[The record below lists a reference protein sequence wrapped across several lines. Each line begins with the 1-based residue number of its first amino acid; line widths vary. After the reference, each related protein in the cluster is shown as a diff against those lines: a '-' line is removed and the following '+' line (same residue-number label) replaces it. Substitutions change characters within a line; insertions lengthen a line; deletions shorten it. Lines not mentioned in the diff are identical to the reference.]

1 MFNYIIAGLALG
13 AVYAIAASSI
23 TITYVST
30 GILNFAFASFAYFL
44 ARGFYYLNSQE
55 GWPVVPSALMVLL
68 VWAPAMAA
76 VLYFALLRHLP
87 RRSTLIQI
95 VAMIGLF
102 VALPP
107 LAVICFGNVTISVA
121 PGLVPEPVHVYHIFG
136 AAVGLDQVVVFACL
150 LAIVLIGTYFLLF
163 TDIGLRVRGLV
174 STRALASLSGIN
186 PGAVSVAVWMITI
199 SLAGLVGI
207 LAAPTNGLTLE
218 GMTGLMSAAFAAVIA
233 ARLKSLPIGVLTA
246 LIMGVFTD
254 LVQYW
259 LPPNSQYTAAVV
271 NSAPFVVIVLALI
284 FFYIRDRAVRDVVSG
299 GALDAAIEPQG
310 GDAAVAAAYGTHAEA
325 ASSRILSFRGVGSLV
340 MLAVVAILPVVFS
353 GYWLTLIAGGFV
365 YGLIFLSFT
374 LAVGEG
380 GFLWLCLISFAGLG
394 AIVAAQLSTEAGWP
408 VLLAVLVAALI
419 VTPIGALL
427 GMLTIR
433 FGELYVALTTLAFG
447 LLVETFVFTNNRFLN
462 GGSGVPISPPGW
474 ALSDRTF
481 AYLVL
486 GIFLVVALFIV
497 NMRRSTTGL
506 ALSAI
511 RRSEAASTSVLGLNV
526 IGLRILISAL
536 ATFVAALGGG
546 FLAMYSMLALPTSY
560 TVYTGLAW
568 LAVLVTIGYRSIVA
582 AIVAGLA
589 FTVVPGIFETYL
601 SGAWGNVPTLL
612 FGLGAIGLII
622 DPDGSVTMQARN
634 LEQLMYRLRGRR
646 QSAVAGVAPVDDS
659 ANLGS
664 SDMASTELGGRS

>member
-13 AVYAIAASSI
+13 SVYAIAASSI

-55 GWPVVPSALMVLL
+55 GWAVVPSALMVLL

-107 LAVICFGNVTISVA
+107 LAAICFGNVTISVA
-121 PGLVPEPVHVYHIFG
+121 PGLVPEPVHVYHVFG
-136 AAVGLDQVVVFACL
+136 AAVGLDQIVVFACL
-150 LAIVLIGTYFLLF
+150 LAILLIGTYFLLF

-186 PGAVSVAVWMITI
+186 PGSVSVAVWMISV

-207 LAAPTNGLTLE
+207 LAAPINGLTLE
-218 GMTGLMSAAFAAVIA
+218 SMTGLMSAAFAAVIA
-233 ARLKSLPIGVLTA
+233 ARLKSLPIAVLTA

-259 LPPNSQYTAAVV
+259 LPPDSQYTTAVV
-271 NSAPFVVIVLALI
+271 NSAPFVVIVFALL
-284 FFYIRDRAVRDVVSG
+284 FFYIRDKAVRDVASG

-310 GDAAVAAAYGTHAEA
+310 GDAAVAAAFGKHAEA
-325 ASSRILSFRGVGSLV
+325 ASSRMLSFRGVGSLV
-340 MLAVVAILPVVFS
+340 MLAVVAILPVVFN

-380 GFLWLCLISFAGLG
+380 GFLWLSLISFAGLG
-394 AIVAAQLSTEAGWP
+394 AILAAQLSTVAGWP
-408 VLLAVLVAALI
+408 VLLSVLVAAVI

-427 GMLTIR
+427 GLLTIR
-433 FGELYVALTTLAFG
+433 FGELYVALTTLACG
-447 LLVETFVFTNNRFLN
+447 LLIETFVFTNNRFLN
-462 GGSGVPISPPGW
+462 GGSGVPIGPPGW
-474 ALSDRTF
+474 AVGDRTF

-486 GIFLVVALFIV
+486 GIFLLVALFIV

-526 IGLRILISAL
+526 IGLRILVSSL

-546 FLAMYSMLALPTSY
+546 FLAMYSLLALPSSY
-560 TVYTGLAW
+560 DVYTGLAW

-589 FTVVPGIFETYL
+589 YTVVPGIFETYL

-612 FGLGAIGLII
+612 FGIGAIGLII
-622 DPDGSVTMQARN
+622 DPDGSVAMQARN

-646 QSAVAGVAPVDDS
+646 QSAVADVAPVDES

-664 SDMASTELGGRS
+664 SDMARTKLGGSS

>member
-1 MFNYIIAGLALG
+1 
-13 AVYAIAASSI
+13 
-23 TITYVST
+23 
-30 GILNFAFASFAYFL
+30 
-44 ARGFYYLNSQE
+44 
-55 GWPVVPSALMVLL
+55 MVLL
-68 VWAPAMAA
+68 VWAPGMAA
-76 VLYFALLRHLP
+76 VLYFAVLRHLP
-87 RRSTLIQI
+87 RRSTLIRI

-107 LAVICFGNVTISVA
+107 LAAICFGDATISVA
-121 PGLVPEPVHVYHIFG
+121 PGLVPEPIHVYHIFG
-136 AAVGLDQVVVFACL
+136 AAVGLDQIVVFAFL
-150 LAIVLIGTYFLLF
+150 IVILLIGTYILRF

-186 PGAVSVAVWMITI
+186 PGSVSVAVWMI
-199 SLAGLVGI
+199 SVALAGLVGI
-207 LAAPTNGLTLE
+207 LAAPTTGLTPE

-233 ARLKSLPIGVLTA
+233 ARLKNLPIAVLVA

-259 LPPNSQYTAAVV
+259 LPPDSQFTSAVV
-271 NSAPFVVIVLALI
+271 ESAPFVVTALALI
-284 FFYIRDRAVRDVVSG
+284 FFYIRDRAVRDVASG

-310 GDAAVAAAYGTHAEA
+310 GDAAVAAAYRTHAETA
-325 ASSRILSFRGVGSLV
+325 DSSMFSFRNVGSLV
-340 MLAVVAILPVVFS
+340 MLAVVAILPLIFT
-353 GYWLTLIAGGFV
+353 GYWLTLVAGGFA

-380 GFLWLCLISFAGLG
+380 GLLWLCLISFAGLG

-408 VLLAVLVAALI
+408 VLVAVLVAAVI

-427 GMLTIR
+427 GLLTIR
-433 FGELYVALTTLAFG
+433 FGELYVALTTLTFG
-447 LLVETFVFTNNRFLN
+447 LLVETLVFTNNRFLN
-462 GGSGVPISPPGW
+462 GGSGVPMSRPGW
-474 ALSDRTF
+474 AVDNRTF

-486 GIFLVVALFIV
+486 GIFLLVSLFIV

-526 IGLRILISAL
+526 VGLRILVSAL

-546 FLAMYSMLALPTSY
+546 FLAMYSLLALPTSY

-589 FTVVPGIFETYL
+589 FTLLPGVFETYL
-601 SGAWGNVPTLL
+601 SGSWGNVPTLL
-612 FGLGAIGLII
+612 FGIGAIGLII

-634 LEQLMYRLRGRR
+634 LEHLMYRLRKRR
-646 QSAVAGVAPVDDS
+646 QSAAAGVAPADES
-659 ANLGS
+659 ANLES
-664 SDMASTELGGRS
+664 SDMASTELGGSS

>member
-13 AVYAIAASSI
+13 SVYAIAAASI
-23 TITYVST
+23 TVTYVST

-55 GWPVVPSALMVLL
+55 GWPVVLSALMVLL
-68 VWAPAMAA
+68 VWAPGMAT
-76 VLYFALLRHLP
+76 VLYFAVLRHLP
-87 RRSTLIQI
+87 KRSTLIRI

-107 LAVICFGNVTISVA
+107 LAAICFGTETISVA
-121 PGLVPEPVHVYHIFG
+121 PGLVPEPIHVYHIFG
-136 AAVGLDQVVVFACL
+136 AAVGLDQIVVFAFL
-150 LAIVLIGTYFLLF
+150 VAILLIGTYILLF

-186 PGAVSVAVWMITI
+186 PGSVSVAVWMI
-199 SLAGLVGI
+199 SVALAGLVGI
-207 LAAPTNGLTLE
+207 LAAPTTGLTPE

-233 ARLKSLPIGVLTA
+233 ARLKNLPIAVLVA
-246 LIMGVFTD
+246 LLMGVFTD

-259 LPPNSQYTAAVV
+259 LPPDSQFTSAVV
-271 NSAPFVVIVLALI
+271 DSAPFIVTALALI
-284 FFYIRDRAVRDVVSG
+284 FFYIRDKAVRDVASG

-310 GDAAVAAAYGTHAEA
+310 GDAAVAAAYRTHAEA
-325 ASSRILSFRGVGSLV
+325 ADSSMFSFRNVGSLV
-340 MLAVVAILPVVFS
+340 MLAVVAILPLLFS
-353 GYWLTLIAGGFV
+353 GYWLTLVAGGFA

-380 GFLWLCLISFAGLG
+380 GLLWLCLISFAGLG

-408 VLLAVLVAALI
+408 VLLAVLVAAVI

-427 GMLTIR
+427 GLLTIR
-433 FGELYVALTTLAFG
+433 FGELYVALTTLTFG
-447 LLVETFVFTNNRFLN
+447 LLVETLVFTNNRFLN
-462 GGSGVPISPPGW
+462 GGSGVPMSRPGW
-474 ALSDRTF
+474 ALDDRTF

-486 GIFLVVALFIV
+486 GIFLLVSLFIV

-526 IGLRILISAL
+526 IGLRVLVSAL

-546 FLAMYSMLALPTSY
+546 FLAMYSLLALPTSY

-589 FTVVPGIFETYL
+589 FTLVPGIFENYL
-601 SGAWGNVPTLL
+601 SGSWGNVPTLL

-634 LEQLMYRLRGRR
+634 LEHLMYRLRKRR
-646 QSAVAGVAPVDDS
+646 QSAVAGVAPADES
-659 ANLGS
+659 ANPE
-664 SDMASTELGGRS
+664 SDMASTELGGSS

>member
-13 AVYAIAASSI
+13 SVYAIAAASI
-23 TITYVST
+23 TVTYVST

-55 GWPVVPSALMVLL
+55 GWPVVPSALMILL
-68 VWAPAMAA
+68 VWAPGMAA
-76 VLYFALLRHLP
+76 VLYFAVLRHLP
-87 RRSTLIQI
+87 RRSTLIRI

-107 LAVICFGNVTISVA
+107 LASICFSDETISVA
-121 PGLVPEPVHVYHIFG
+121 PGLVPEPIHVYHIFG
-136 AAVGLDQVVVFACL
+136 AAVGLDQIVVFAFL
-150 LAIVLIGTYFLLF
+150 VAILLIGTYILLF

-186 PGAVSVAVWMITI
+186 PGSVSVAVWMI
-199 SLAGLVGI
+199 SVALAGLVGI
-207 LAAPTNGLTLE
+207 LAAPTSGLTPE

-233 ARLKSLPIGVLTA
+233 ARLKNLPIAVLVA

-259 LPPNSQYTAAVV
+259 LPPDSQFTSAVV
-271 NSAPFVVIVLALI
+271 DSAPFIVTALALI
-284 FFYIRDRAVRDVVSG
+284 FFYIRDRAVRDVATG

-310 GDAAVAAAYGTHAEA
+310 GDAAVAAAYRTHAEA
-325 ASSRILSFRGVGSLV
+325 ADSSMFSFRNVGSLV
-340 MLAVVAILPVVFS
+340 MLAVVAILPLLFT
-353 GYWLTLIAGGFV
+353 GYWLTLVAGGFA

-380 GFLWLCLISFAGLG
+380 GLLWLCLISFAGLG

-408 VLLAVLVAALI
+408 VLVAVLVAAVI

-427 GMLTIR
+427 GLLTIR
-433 FGELYVALTTLAFG
+433 FGELYVALTTLTFG
-447 LLVETFVFTNNRFLN
+447 LLVETLVFTNNRFLN
-462 GGSGVPISPPGW
+462 GGSGVPMSRPGW
-474 ALSDRTF
+474 AVDDRTF

-486 GIFLVVALFIV
+486 GIFLLVSLFIV

-526 IGLRILISAL
+526 LGLRILVSAL

-546 FLAMYSMLALPTSY
+546 FLAMYSLLALPTSY

-589 FTVVPGIFETYL
+589 FTLMPGIFETYL
-601 SGAWGNVPTLL
+601 SGSWGNVPTLL
-612 FGLGAIGLII
+612 FGIGAIGLII

-634 LEQLMYRLRGRR
+634 LEHLMYRLRKRR
-646 QSAVAGVAPVDDS
+646 QSAVAGVAPTDES
-659 ANLGS
+659 ANLES
-664 SDMASTELGGRS
+664 SDMASTELGGSS

>member
-13 AVYAIAASSI
+13 SVYAIAASSI

-107 LAVICFGNVTISVA
+107 LAVILFGNVTISAA
-121 PGLVPEPVHVYHIFG
+121 PGLVPEPVHIYHIFG

-150 LAIVLIGTYFLLF
+150 LAIVLIGTYLLLF

-207 LAAPTNGLTLE
+207 LAAPTNGLSLE

-233 ARLKSLPIGVLTA
+233 ARLKSLPIAVL
-246 LIMGVFTD
+246 
-254 LVQYW
+254 
-259 LPPNSQYTAAVV
+259 AAVV
-271 NSAPFVVIVLALI
+271 NSAPFVVIALALI

-325 ASSRILSFRGVGSLV
+325 ASSRIFSFRGVGSLV
-340 MLAVVAILPVVFS
+340 MLAVVAILPVGLS
-353 GYWLTLIAGGFV
+353 GYGLTLIACGFV

-427 GMLTIR
+427 GLLTIR

-462 GGSGVPISPPGW
+462 GGSGVPINPPGW
-474 ALSDRTF
+474 AVSDRTF

-486 GIFLVVALFIV
+486 GIFLVVALLIV

-546 FLAMYSMLALPTSY
+546 FLAMYSLLALPTSY
-560 TVYTGLAW
+560 IVYTGLAW

-589 FTVVPGIFETYL
+589 YTLVPGIFETYL
-601 SGAWGNVPTLL
+601 SGTWGNVPTLL

-646 QSAVAGVAPVDDS
+646 QPAVAGLAPVDES
-659 ANLGS
+659 ANLES
-664 SDMASTELGGRS
+664 SDMASTKLGGRSCPRRTKPLRDTGFRPIMSWS

>member
-13 AVYAIAASSI
+13 SVYAIAASSI
-23 TITYVST
+23 TVTYVST

-55 GWPVVPSALMVLL
+55 GWPVVISALMVLL
-68 VWAPAMAA
+68 VWAPGMAT
-76 VLYFALLRHLP
+76 VLYFAVLRHLP
-87 RRSTLIQI
+87 RRSTLIRI

-107 LAVICFGNVTISVA
+107 LASICFGDVTISVA
-121 PGLVPEPVHVYHIFG
+121 PGLVPEPIHVYHIFG
-136 AAVGLDQVVVFACL
+136 AAVGLDQIVVFAFL
-150 LAIVLIGTYFLLF
+150 VAILLIGTYILLF

-186 PGAVSVAVWMITI
+186 PGSVSVAVWMISV

-207 LAAPTNGLTLE
+207 LAAPTTGLTPE

-233 ARLKSLPIGVLTA
+233 ARLKNLPIAVLVA

-259 LPPNSQYTAAVV
+259 LPPDSQFTSAVV
-271 NSAPFVVIVLALI
+271 DSAPFIVTALALI
-284 FFYIRDRAVRDVVSG
+284 FFYIRDRAVRDVASG

-310 GDAAVAAAYGTHAEA
+310 GDAAVAAAYRTHAEA
-325 ASSRILSFRGVGSLV
+325 ADSSMFSFRNVGSLV
-340 MLAVVAILPVVFS
+340 MLAVVAILPLLFT
-353 GYWLTLIAGGFV
+353 GYWLTLVAGGFA

-380 GFLWLCLISFAGLG
+380 GLLWLCLISFAGLG

-408 VLLAVLVAALI
+408 VLLAVLVAAVI

-427 GMLTIR
+427 GLLTIR
-433 FGELYVALTTLAFG
+433 FGELYVALTTLTFG
-447 LLVETFVFTNNRFLN
+447 LLVETLVFTNNRFLN
-462 GGSGVPISPPGW
+462 GGSGVPMSRPGW
-474 ALSDRTF
+474 AVDDRTF

-486 GIFLVVALFIV
+486 GIFLLVSLFIV

-526 IGLRILISAL
+526 IGLRILVSAL

-546 FLAMYSMLALPTSY
+546 FLAMYSLLALPTSY

-589 FTVVPGIFETYL
+589 FTLMPGIFETYL
-601 SGAWGNVPTLL
+601 SGSWGNVPTLL
-612 FGLGAIGLII
+612 FGIGAIGLII

-634 LEQLMYRLRGRR
+634 LEHLMYRLRKRR
-646 QSAVAGVAPVDDS
+646 QSAVAGARPADES
-659 ANLGS
+659 ANLES
-664 SDMASTELGGRS
+664 SDMASTELGGSS

>member
-55 GWPVVPSALMVLL
+55 GWGVVPSALMVLL
-68 VWAPAMAA
+68 VWAPAMAT
-76 VLYFALLRHLP
+76 VLYFALLRHLS

-107 LAVICFGNVTISVA
+107 LAVILFGNVTISAA
-121 PGLVPEPVHVYHIFG
+121 PGLVPEPVHIYHIFG

-233 ARLKSLPIGVLTA
+233 ARLKSLPIAVLAA

-271 NSAPFVVIVLALI
+271 NSAPFVVIALALI

-325 ASSRILSFRGVGSLV
+325 ASSRIFSFRGVGSLV
-340 MLAVVAILPVVFS
+340 
-353 GYWLTLIAGGFV
+353 
-365 YGLIFLSFT
+365 T

-474 ALSDRTF
+474 AVSDRTF
-481 AYLVL
+481 AY
-486 GIFLVVALFIV
+486 
-497 NMRRSTTGL
+497 
-506 ALSAI
+506 
-511 RRSEAASTSVLGLNV
+511 
-526 IGLRILISAL
+526 
-536 ATFVAALGGG
+536 
-546 FLAMYSMLALPTSY
+546 
-560 TVYTGLAW
+560 
-568 LAVLVTIGYRSIVA
+568 
-582 AIVAGLA
+582 
-589 FTVVPGIFETYL
+589 
-601 SGAWGNVPTLL
+601 
-612 FGLGAIGLII
+612 
-622 DPDGSVTMQARN
+622 
-634 LEQLMYRLRGRR
+634 
-646 QSAVAGVAPVDDS
+646 
-659 ANLGS
+659 
-664 SDMASTELGGRS
+664 

>member
-13 AVYAIAASSI
+13 SVYAIAAASI
-23 TITYVST
+23 TVTYVST

-55 GWPVVPSALMVLL
+55 GWPVVPSALMILL
-68 VWAPAMAA
+68 VWAPGMAT
-76 VLYFALLRHLP
+76 VLYFAVLRHLP
-87 RRSTLIQI
+87 RRSTLIRI

-107 LAVICFGNVTISVA
+107 LASICFGDATISVA
-121 PGLVPEPVHVYHIFG
+121 PGLVPEPIHVYHIFG
-136 AAVGLDQVVVFACL
+136 AAVGLDQIVVFAFL
-150 LAIVLIGTYFLLF
+150 VAILLIGTYILLF

-186 PGAVSVAVWMITI
+186 PGSVSVAVWMI
-199 SLAGLVGI
+199 SVALAGLVGI
-207 LAAPTNGLTLE
+207 LAAPTTGLTPE

-233 ARLKSLPIGVLTA
+233 ARLKNLPIAVLVA

-259 LPPNSQYTAAVV
+259 LPPDSQFTSAVV
-271 NSAPFVVIVLALI
+271 DSAPFIVTALALI
-284 FFYIRDRAVRDVVSG
+284 FFYIRDRAVRDVASG

-310 GDAAVAAAYGTHAEA
+310 GDAAVAAAYRTHAEA
-325 ASSRILSFRGVGSLV
+325 DDSSMFSFRNVGSLV
-340 MLAVVAILPVVFS
+340 MLAVVAILPLLFT
-353 GYWLTLIAGGFV
+353 GYWLTLVAGGFA

-380 GFLWLCLISFAGLG
+380 GLLWLCLISFAGLG

-408 VLLAVLVAALI
+408 VLVAVLVAAVI

-427 GMLTIR
+427 GLLTIR
-433 FGELYVALTTLAFG
+433 FGELYVALTTLTFG
-447 LLVETFVFTNNRFLN
+447 LLVETLVFTNNRFLN
-462 GGSGVPISPPGW
+462 GGSGVPMSRPGW
-474 ALSDRTF
+474 AVDDRTF

-486 GIFLVVALFIV
+486 GIFLLVSLFIV

-526 IGLRILISAL
+526 IGLRILVSAL

-546 FLAMYSMLALPTSY
+546 FLAMYSLLALPTSY

-589 FTVVPGIFETYL
+589 FTLMPGIFETYL
-601 SGAWGNVPTLL
+601 SGSWGNVPTLL
-612 FGLGAIGLII
+612 FGIGAIGLII

-634 LEQLMYRLRGRR
+634 LEHLMYRLRKRR
-646 QSAVAGVAPVDDS
+646 QSGVAPADES
-659 ANLGS
+659 ANLES
-664 SDMASTELGGRS
+664 SDMASTELGGSS

>member
-68 VWAPAMAA
+68 VWAPAMAT

-107 LAVICFGNVTISVA
+107 LAVILFGNVTISAA
-121 PGLVPEPVHVYHIFG
+121 PGLVPEPVHIYHIFG

-207 LAAPTNGLTLE
+207 LAAPTNGLSLE
-218 GMTGLMSAAFAAVIA
+218 GMTGMMSAAFAAVIA
-233 ARLKSLPIGVLTA
+233 ARLKSLPIAVLAA

-271 NSAPFVVIVLALI
+271 NSAPFVVIALALI
-284 FFYIRDRAVRDVVSG
+284 FFYLRDRAV
-299 GALDAAIEPQG
+299 
-310 GDAAVAAAYGTHAEA
+310 
-325 ASSRILSFRGVGSLV
+325 RGVGSLV

-462 GGSGVPISPPGW
+462 GGSGVPINPPGW
-474 ALSDRTF
+474 AVSDRTF

-486 GIFLVVALFIV
+486 GIFLVVALLIV

-526 IGLRILISAL
+526 LGLRILVSAL

-546 FLAMYSMLALPTSY
+546 FLAMYSLLALPTSY

-589 FTVVPGIFETYL
+589 FTLMPGIFETYL
-601 SGAWGNVPTLL
+601 SGTWGNVPTLL

-646 QSAVAGVAPVDDS
+646 QPAVAGLAPVDES
-659 ANLGS
+659 ANLES
-664 SDMASTELGGRS
+664 SDMASTKLGGRSCPRRTKPLRDTGFRPIMSWS

>member
-1 MFNYIIAGLALG
+1 
-13 AVYAIAASSI
+13 
-23 TITYVST
+23 
-30 GILNFAFASFAYFL
+30 
-44 ARGFYYLNSQE
+44 
-55 GWPVVPSALMVLL
+55 
-68 VWAPAMAA
+68 
-76 VLYFALLRHLP
+76 
-87 RRSTLIQI
+87 
-95 VAMIGLF
+95 
-102 VALPP
+102 
-107 LAVICFGNVTISVA
+107 
-121 PGLVPEPVHVYHIFG
+121 
-136 AAVGLDQVVVFACL
+136 
-150 LAIVLIGTYFLLF
+150 
-163 TDIGLRVRGLV
+163 
-174 STRALASLSGIN
+174 
-186 PGAVSVAVWMITI
+186 
-199 SLAGLVGI
+199 LVGI

-233 ARLKSLPIGVLTA
+233 ARLKSLPIAVLTA

-259 LPPNSQYTAAVV
+259 LPPDSPYTTAVV

-325 ASSRILSFRGVGSLV
+325 SSSRILSFRGVGSLV

-427 GMLTIR
+427 GLLTIR

-462 GGSGVPISPPGW
+462 GGSGVPINPPGW

-486 GIFLVVALFIV
+486 GIFLVVALLIV
-497 NMRRSTTGL
+497 NMRRSTSGL

-511 RRSEAASTSVLGLNV
+511 RRSEAASKSVLGLNV

-546 FLAMYSMLALPTSY
+546 FLAMYSLLALPTSY

-589 FTVVPGIFETYL
+589 YTVVPGIFETYL

-646 QSAVAGVAPVDDS
+646 QSAVAGVAPVDES

-664 SDMASTELGGRS
+664 SDMASTKLGGRS